1 MVKNLPASAG
11 DTGSTPDLGRPHMA
25 GSTQACAPQ
34 LLSRCPGGGKSQ
46 ELSPQAAA
54 AAAPALRG
62 QAAQQGKPPQLEKA
76 RQQQQRPSTAKN
88 KYIKQ
93 NDLFLYLSFSVR

>member
-1 MVKNLPASAG
+1 MVKNPPASAG

-25 GSTQACAPQ
+25 RSNQACAPQ
-34 LLSRCPGGGKSQ
+34 LLSRCPGGGKSR
-46 ELSPQAAA
+46 ELSPQAA

-62 QAAQQGKPPQLEKA
+62 QAAQHGKPLQLEKA
-76 RQQQQRPSTAKN
+76 RQQQRPSTAKN